1 MKQNILLSVVGAAI
15 LAMGTT
21 ASAGGNSLFS
31 SGGESSMLGGLYVG
45 GSYGQATARCMLIN
59 QQDSDE
65 CTTDG
70 WKAFAGYK
78 FTDNIAVEGTYYN
91 LGKAEETYQ
100 HASFGAINATG
111 EATGFGLSGMY
122 SFEVFDN
129 FDVFGK
135 LGAIRWNLEGK
146 AKSAATGATAVEE
159 QAGTSM
165 IYGAGASY
173 KFTDN
178 LAIRGEYER
187 YNAEYQTDLNDSS
200 KTEESDVDILS
211 VGATFSTY

>member
-15 LAMGTT
+15 LAMGT
-21 ASAGGNSLFS
+21 ASAGGDSLFN
-31 SGGESSMLGGLYVG
+31 SGGESSMLGGLYLG

-78 FTDNIAVEGTYYN
+78 FTDNLAVEGTYYN

-100 HASFGAINATG
+100 HATYGTINATG
-111 EATGFGLSGMY
+111 EATGFGLSGLY
-122 SFEVFDN
+122 SVEVFDN
-129 FDVFGK
+129 FEVFGK

-146 AKSAATGATAVEE
+146 AKSTVATAVEE
-159 QAGTSM
+159 QDGTSM
-165 IYGAGASY
+165 IYGFGANY

-178 LAIRGEYER
+178 LGIRGEYER
-187 YNAEYQTDLNDSS
+187 YNAEYQTDVNDSS

-211 VGATFSTY
+211 LGATFSTY